1 MDVIFSVM
9 KIVGLIGLLF
19 WYLFL
24 APSWVREWSENALLF
39 IQSAVFWCVDV
50 AVKSIDIAVHLFH
63 WLGRFFV
70 VMIFVGA
77 AITLSDNIAAI
88 FDLRFLRSSGVVF
101 EMTRLFEDKITWVA
115 STAIVATTVA
125 LGHFKTLDLNYQ
137 KHREEVRAKLRE
149 NRARKQNA

>member
-88 FDLRFLRSSGVVF
+88 FDLRFLGSSGVVF

-149 NRARKQNA
+149 NRARKQNT